1 MRHSTSHL
9 SEHMA
14 TRVFAWDSNPLETL
28 PLYKLSCARAET
40 MVQDGEAV
48 FTTLSD
54 GRRAVQ
60 LLPTKAHIDDKRCD
74 SVGRNNL
81 IPFGRIWDKLRAPN
95 KLHYPIPAV
104 GARNRPQWNSEINE
118 PYCPA

>member
-1 MRHSTSHL
+1 M
-9 SEHMA
+9 
-14 TRVFAWDSNPLETL
+14 RVFAWDSNPAVEHWLFKQSNVRAQEDIAAARGVSITL
-28 PLYKLSCARAET
+28 P
-40 MVQDGEAV
+40 
-48 FTTLSD
+48 D
-54 GRRAVQ
+54 GRKALQ
-60 LLPTKAHIDDKRCD
+60 LLPTKAQIEDKRCD

-118 PYCPA
+118 PFCPA